1 MSKWISTA
9 VPETTFFTKCKLSKE
24 QILTVAWDRLSLYS
38 EKELIITDN
47 YNIKRFYPEDSFL
60 QLDLSDT
67 VLREPLKV
75 ILKGFIDDE
84 EYTVAVIDDIRTE

>member
-1 MSKWISTA
+1 
-9 VPETTFFTKCKLSKE
+9 
-24 QILTVAWDRLSLYS
+24 
-38 EKELIITDN
+38 LIITDN